1 MNTLKLTSQ
10 FKKDLKR
17 YKLKAETIAKL
28 EAILKLLAQGL
39 PVPEE
44 NRPHLLTGNY
54 KGYMECHVEN
64 DTLLIWWDKETGI
77 IKLVRFGT
85 HSELF

>member
-17 YKLKAETIAKL
+17 YKHQESVLQKL
-28 EAILKLLAQGL
+28 EYILGLLASGM
-39 PVPEE
+39 PVPDE
-44 NRPHLLTGNY
+44 NKPHLLTGNY
-54 KGYMECHVEN
+54 RGYMECHVEN
-64 DTLLIWWDKETGI
+64 DTLLIWWDKEEGI
-77 IKLVRFGT
+77 IKLVRFGS

>member
-17 YKLKAETIAKL
+17 YKHKPEVVDKL
-28 EAILKLLAQGL
+28 EEVLNLLANNL
-39 PVPEE
+39 PIPAE

-64 DTLLIWWDKETGI
+64 DTLLIWWDKEAGI

>member
-17 YKLKAETIAKL
+17 YKHNTEVLDKL
-28 EAILKLLAQGL
+28 ESILKLLTEGL
-39 PVPEE
+39 PIPEE

-54 KGYMECHVEN
+54 NGYMECHIES
-64 DTLLIWWDKETGI
+64 DTLLIWWDKEIGI
-77 IKLVRFGT
+77 IKLIRFGS

>member
-17 YKLKAETIAKL
+17 YKYKTDVINKL
-28 EAILKLLAQGL
+28 EGILKLLVSGL
-39 PVPEE
+39 PIPEE
-44 NRPHLLTGNY
+44 NRPHVLTGNY
-54 KGYMECHVEN
+54 RGYMECHVES
-64 DTLLIWWDKETGI
+64 DTLLIWWDMEEGI
-77 IKLVRFGT
+77 IKLVRFGS

>member
-17 YKLKAETIAKL
+17 YKYKTDVIDKL
-28 EAILKLLAQGL
+28 ETVLQLLAQGL
-39 PVPEE
+39 PLPNE

-54 KGYMECHVEN
+54 RGYMECHVES
-64 DTLLIWWDKETGI
+64 DTLLIWWDKEAGI

>member
-17 YKLKAETIAKL
+17 YKHNPQTIAKL
-28 EAILKLLAQGL
+28 EEILRFLADGL
-39 PVPEE
+39 PIPET
-44 NRPHLLTGNY
+44 NRPHLLAGNY
-54 KGYMECHVEN
+54 NGYMECHVEN
-64 DTLLIWWDKETGI
+64 DTLLIWWDKDAGI
-77 IKLVRFGT
+77 IKLVRFGS